1 MLRMIRLKIGCNKRY
16 KHKPKEELR
25 ESTIHDIAADDTASP
40 KNIGLVKYEKRKDR
54 KKKSNGVRVE
64 KSTRLNS
71 E

>member
-1 MLRMIRLKIGCNKRY
+1 M
-16 KHKPKEELR
+16 R

-40 KNIGLVKYEKRKDR
+40 KNIGLVKYEKSKDR
-54 KKKSNGVRVE
+54 KKKSYGVRVE

>member
-1 MLRMIRLKIGCNKRY
+1 M
-16 KHKPKEELR
+16 R

-54 KKKSNGVRVE
+54 KKKKSNGVRVE
-64 KSTRLNS
+64 KSTQLNS

>member
-1 MLRMIRLKIGCNKRY
+1 M
-16 KHKPKEELR
+16 R
-25 ESTIHDIAADDTASP
+25 ESTIHDIAVDDTASP

-54 KKKSNGVRVE
+54 KKSNGVRVE